1 MIKYEGTIDMT
12 KEELQDYIIN
22 IIVTYYIEENERLKR
37 TIKSLLKEKRKS
49 K

>member
-1 MIKYEGTIDMT
+1 MT
-12 KEELQDYIIN
+12 DDLNKEELQDYIIN
-22 IIVTYYIEENERLKR
+22 IIVSYYVDENKKLKE

>member
-1 MIKYEGTIDMT
+1 MT
-12 KEELQDYIIN
+12 DELDKRELQDYIIN
-22 IIVTYYIEENERLKR
+22 IIVSYYVDENKKLKE